1 MLPERAGADRKI
13 ANMKAVVHKLAWLY
27 RSMYYRLYR
36 YGERVDG
43 KYSDRNF
50 IASIRFSV
58 VLMCNFYSLDFIYLI
73 ISRERTL
80 LLGFLPMWA
89 VGALAAS
96 FCVLH
101 GFFLGYKGRYKKIVA
116 EFSKESRELEHRR
129 NKWAVWYGLISVFL
143 VFGLGATWAILK

>member
-1 MLPERAGADRKI
+1 MRAFVD
-13 ANMKAVVHKLAWLY
+13 KLCWLY

-58 VLMCNFYSLDFIYLI
+58 VLICNFYSLDFIYLI
-73 ISRERTL
+73 ISRERTSL
-80 LLGFLPMWA
+80 LDLLPKWAFIALGAGFL
-89 VGALAAS
+89 
-96 FCVLH
+96 VLH
-101 GFFLGYKGRYKKIVA
+101 PFFLGYKGRYKKIVA
-116 EFSKESRELEHRR
+116 EFSKESHELEHRR
-129 NKWAVWYGLISVFL
+129 NIWAVWYYLISVFL